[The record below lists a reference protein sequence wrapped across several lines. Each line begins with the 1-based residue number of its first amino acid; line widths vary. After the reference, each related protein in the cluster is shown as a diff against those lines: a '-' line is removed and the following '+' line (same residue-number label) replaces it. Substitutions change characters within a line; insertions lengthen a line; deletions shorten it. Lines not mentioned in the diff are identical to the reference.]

1 MGPAVNP
8 TATELHPH
16 PHDGHGPHV
25 LPPRVLLGTA
35 AALLVLTAVTVAV
48 ARVDLGSASVA
59 VALGIAALKA
69 TLVAL
74 FFMHLKY
81 EHRFH
86 LVVLVA
92 SVIFAVLFVGFVVF
106 DTDQYQPGLREHEAA
121 TQRE

>member
-8 TATELHPH
+8 TATDTRHA

-25 LPPRVLLGTA
+25 LPPSVLLGTA
-35 AALLVLTAVTVAV
+35 AALLVLTAMTVAV

-59 VALGIAALKA
+59 VALGIASLKA

-92 SVIFAVLFVGFVVF
+92 SVIFAVLFVAFVVF
-106 DTDQYQPGLREHEAA
+106 DTGQYQPDLREHEAA
-121 TQRE
+121 TQRK